1 MEIPMPQDS
10 GTELRL
16 AQNWRDTEADAEN
29 LLLDDNAD
37 TESDNASI
45 HEASRTFKASTDN
58 SPRPGRIVTKGQ
70 IEIHTR
76 AAHELFYGRKSDR
89 ENGVVQI
96 VGLVM
101 FASLTNQLITLCRED
116 DPYAEAVLIKIENL
130 LSDLETRIDEL
141 KAQFEEALQQVEGME
156 IGFHASARPISLP
169 ISFASPYGFIAAR
182 CLVKFD
188 RVFLHAYSAKHAGL
202 ISQKTWHESI
212 IRTRAA
218 FRHLF
223 QLVKHYRFAGVTR
236 DDLAANNAK
245 ARDAIEKYG
254 ELPESI
260 LTGTQHSR
268 FAHS

>member
-1 MEIPMPQDS
+1 MPRDS
-10 GTELRL
+10 GTELKL
-16 AQNWRDTEADAEN
+16 AQDWRETEADAES
-29 LLLDDNAD
+29 LLLDDIAG
-37 TESDNASI
+37 TESDTTSI
-45 HEASRTFKASTDN
+45 HDASRAFKESTDK
-58 SPRPGRIVTKGQ
+58 SQRPGRIVTKGQ
-70 IEIHTR
+70 IQIHTR
-76 AAHELFYGRKSDR
+76 AAHDLFYGRKSDR

-116 DPYAEAVLIKIENL
+116 DPYAEAVLIKIEKL
-130 LSDLETRIDEL
+130 LSDLENRVDEL
-141 KAQFEEALQQVEGME
+141 KAQFEGVLQQVEGME
-156 IGFHASARPISLP
+156 IGFHASVRPISLP

-202 ISQKTWHESI
+202 ISQNAWHESI
-212 IRTRAA
+212 IRTRAS
-218 FRHLF
+218 FRNLF
-223 QLVKHYRFAGVTR
+223 QLAKHYRFAGVTR

-260 LTGTQHSR
+260 LTGTQRSR
-268 FAHS
+268 FARS